1 MGEVDTR
8 NAGLGNRLVE
18 QALRGRRNHQVDDGA
33 TPGGF
38 TENGDI
44 AGVTAEHR
52 DVALD
57 PLEGGDLVH
66 EGIVAEW
73 AIGTFLR
80 QCRVGEKAEA
90 AQAVV
95 DGHHYD
101 TLPGQLGAVVEI

>member
-1 MGEVDTR
+1 MIEIGEVDTR

-33 TPGGF
+33 TSGGLA
-38 TENGDI
+38 EDGDI
-44 AGVTAEHR
+44 SGITAEYR

-57 PLEGGDLVH
+57 PLQRGDLVH
-66 EGIVAEW
+66 EGIVAER
-73 AIGTFLR
+73 AVGTFLR

-95 DGHHYD
+95 DGHDYD
-101 TLPGQLGAVVEI
+101 TLLGQLGT